1 MKENVKLMYAGENEL
16 ESKIVVLGLSQSGKT
31 SIRQVVFEGF
41 APEATSMNPATVR
54 INRKLFN
61 LAGSAINLF
70 DVGGQSNYL
79 NEVFEQYQERTF
91 SDTKAFIF
99 VVDIS
104 DASNI
109 MRSKYY
115 FDLTMENAVKLA
127 EGSKIYVFAHKM
139 DVVAPNKREP
149 VLQSIKDIF
158 EIDDFPNAELL
169 GTSIFEETI
178 WDAMQQI
185 LAFVYPKDDT
195 KSVKIKE
202 TFSKQDLAFLS
213 LSTAQGLMLYSQPE
227 KYTGFNFVKLKND
240 LAKMFSQTLML
251 EYATFSFDES
261 RVYMKEI
268 DTDLVL
274 TTVFPPNLD
283 VDREIE
289 YFNTLTTEMKQ
300 LFQTDELIGRARIKV
315 KGSLE
320 SYLVKNGIE
329 KSDLLERRIEQ
340 NINYKCDVCGRNLQ
354 KSIIDVAVETAEQL
368 ERGIKIQKGFGAIS
382 VELFPSHEC
391 VEGIREVPIFLD
403 GQLEYRRYDDS
414 RPV

>member
-1 MKENVKLMYAGENEL
+1 
-16 ESKIVVLGLSQSGKT
+16 
-31 SIRQVVFEGF
+31 
-41 APEATSMNPATVR
+41 
-54 INRKLFN
+54 
-61 LAGSAINLF
+61 
-70 DVGGQSNYL
+70 GQSNYL
-79 NEVFEQYQERTF
+79 NEVFDQYKERTF
-91 SDTKAFIF
+91 SDAKAFIF

-158 EIDDFPNAELL
+158 EIDDFPNAELF

-185 LAFVYPKDDT
+185 LAFVY
-195 KSVKIKE
+195 
-202 TFSKQDLAFLS
+202 L
-213 LSTAQGLMLYSQPE
+213 
-227 KYTGFNFVKLKND
+227 VKLKND
-240 LAKMFSQTLML
+240 LAKMFSPTLML
-251 EYATFSFDES
+251 EYATFSFDDN

-268 DTDLVL
+268 DADLIL

-283 VDREIE
+283 VEREIE

-315 KGSLE
+315 KGALE

-354 KSIIDVAVETAEQL
+354 KSIIDVAVESAEQL

>member
-1 MKENVKLMYAGENEL
+1 MYGGSSEL

-79 NEVFEQYQERTF
+79 NEVFEQYKERTF
-91 SDTKAFIF
+91 SDAKALIF

-115 FDLTMENAVKLA
+115 FDLTA
-127 EGSKIYVFAHKM
+127 ETAKTMSGDARIYVFAHKM
-139 DVVAPNKREP
+139 DVVPPNKREP

-158 EIDDFPNAELL
+158 EIENFPNAEIL
-169 GTSIFEETI
+169 GTSIYEETI
-178 WDAMQQI
+178 WDAMQQV
-185 LAFVYPKDDT
+185 LAYVYPKDDN

-202 TFSKQDLAFLS
+202 TFQQQDLVFLA

-227 KYTGFNFVKLKND
+227 RYAGYNFIKLKND
-240 LAKMFSQTLML
+240 LAKMFSPTLVL
-251 EYATFSFDES
+251 DYVVFSFEEN

-268 DTDLVL
+268 DQDLVL
-274 TTVFPPNLD
+274 TTVFPPNMELD
-283 VDREIE
+283 SERE
-289 YFNTLTTEMKQ
+289 YFNTLSIEMKE
-300 LFQTDELIGRARIKV
+300 LFQPDELLGRAKAKM
-315 KGSLE
+315 KGTLVD
-320 SYLVKNGIE
+320 YLAKNGIP
-329 KSDLLERRIEQ
+329 KSEVVERRVDQ
-340 NINYKCDVCGRNLQ
+340 NISFKCDVCGRNLQ
-354 KSIIDVAVETAEQL
+354 KSMLDVAVENSEQL
-368 ERGIKIQKGFGAIS
+368 ERGIKVQKGFGTTS
-382 VELFPSHEC
+382 VEIFPIHEC
-391 VEGIREVPIFLD
+391 VTEMREIPIFLD
-403 GQLEYRRYDDS
+403 SQLEYRRYGDS

>member
-1 MKENVKLMYAGENEL
+1 MKENMKLMYAGQNDL

-91 SDTKAFIF
+91 SDAKAFIF
-99 VVDIS
+99 VVDVS

-127 EGSKIYVFAHKM
+127 EGSKIFVFAHKM

-158 EIDDFPNAELL
+158 EINDYPNAELV

-178 WDAMQQI
+178 WDAMQQV
-185 LAFVYPKDDT
+185 LAYVYPKDDT
-195 KSVKIKE
+195 KSVKIKD
-202 TFSKQDLAFLS
+202 TFNKQHLVFLS

-227 KYTGFNFVKLKND
+227 RYTGFNFVKLKND
-240 LAKMFSQTLML
+240 LAKMFSPTLL
-251 EYATFSFDES
+251 LNYATFSFDDN

-268 DTDLVL
+268 DTDLIL
-274 TTVFPPNLD
+274 TTVFPPELE

-289 YFNTLTTEMKQ
+289 YFGMLASEMKE
-300 LFQTDELIGRARIKV
+300 LFQADELIGRARIKV
-315 KGSLE
+315 KDSLVA
-320 SYLVKNGIE
+320 YLTKSGVE
-329 KSDLLERRIEQ
+329 KTDVLERRIEQ
-340 NINYKCDVCGRNLQ
+340 NINFKCDICGRNLQ
-354 KSIIDVAVETAEQL
+354 KSIIDVAVENSEQL
-368 ERGIKIQKGFGAIS
+368 ERGIKIQKGFGAMS
-382 VELFPSHEC
+382 VEIFPSHEC

>member
-1 MKENVKLMYAGENEL
+1 MRIMYGGTNEL

-79 NEVFEQYQERTF
+79 NEVFEQYKERTF
-91 SDTKAFIF
+91 SDAKALIF

-115 FDLTMENAVKLA
+115 FDLTVQSAKDLSA
-127 EGSKIYVFAHKM
+127 EARIYVFAHKM
-139 DVVAPNKREP
+139 DVVPPNKREP

-158 EIDDFPNAELL
+158 EIEDFPNAEIL

-178 WDAMQQI
+178 WDAMQQV
-185 LAFVYPKDDT
+185 LAYVYPKDDS
-195 KSVKIKE
+195 KSTKIKE
-202 TFSKQDLAFLS
+202 TFAQQELVFIA

-227 KYTGFNFVKLKND
+227 RYAGYNFIKLKND
-240 LAKMFSQTLML
+240 LAKMFSPTLIL
-251 EYATFSFDES
+251 DHVIFSFEEN

-268 DTDLVL
+268 DEDLVL
-274 TTVFPPNLD
+274 TTVFPPSMELTN
-283 VDREIE
+283 EKE
-289 YFNTLTTEMKQ
+289 YFNTLAVEMKE
-300 LFQTDELIGRARIKV
+300 LFQPDELLGRAKIKMRDT
-315 KGSLE
+315 LIN
-320 SYLVKNGIE
+320 YLAKNSIPKDE
-329 KSDLLERRIEQ
+329 VVERRIDQ
-340 NINYKCDVCGRNLQ
+340 NISFRCDVCGRNLQ
-354 KSIIDVAVETAEQL
+354 KSMLDVAVENSEQL
-368 ERGIKIQKGFGAIS
+368 ERGIKVQKGFGTTSI
-382 VELFPSHEC
+382 EIFPIHEC
-391 VEGIREVPIFLD
+391 VTEMREIPIFLD
-403 GQLEYRRYDDS
+403 SQLEYRRYGDS

>member
-1 MKENVKLMYAGENEL
+1 MYGGTSEL

-79 NEVFEQYQERTF
+79 NEVFEQYKERTF
-91 SDTKAFIF
+91 SDAKALIF

-115 FDLTMENAVKLA
+115 FDLTVESTKELSA
-127 EGSKIYVFAHKM
+127 EARIYVFAHKM
-139 DVVAPNKREP
+139 DVVPPNKREP

-158 EIDDFPNAELL
+158 EIEDFPNAEII

-178 WDAMQQI
+178 WDAMQQV
-185 LAFVYPKDDT
+185 LAYVYPKDDT

-202 TFSKQDLAFLS
+202 TFQQQDLVFIA

-227 KYTGFNFVKLKND
+227 RYAGYNFIKLKND
-240 LAKMFSQTLML
+240 LAKMFSPTLVL
-251 EYATFSFDES
+251 DHVIFSFEEN

-268 DTDLVL
+268 DEDLVL
-274 TTVFPPNLD
+274 TTVFPP
-283 VDREIE
+283 
-289 YFNTLTTEMKQ
+289 
-300 LFQTDELIGRARIKV
+300 
-315 KGSLE
+315 S
-320 SYLVKNGIE
+320 S
-329 KSDLLERRIEQ
+329 
-340 NINYKCDVCGRNLQ
+340 
-354 KSIIDVAVETAEQL
+354 
-368 ERGIKIQKGFGAIS
+368 
-382 VELFPSHEC
+382 
-391 VEGIREVPIFLD
+391 
-403 GQLEYRRYDDS
+403 
-414 RPV
+414 